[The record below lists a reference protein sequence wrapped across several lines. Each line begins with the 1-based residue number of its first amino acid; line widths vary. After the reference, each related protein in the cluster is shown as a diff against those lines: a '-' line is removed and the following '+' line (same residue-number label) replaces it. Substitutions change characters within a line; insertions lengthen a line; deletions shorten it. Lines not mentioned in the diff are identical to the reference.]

1 MFITKSLNNFNWKIR
16 RVISF
21 TYLFTDG
28 VKGVLES
35 SLFRI
40 VGYHLSSQVRE
51 TDAPITSRW
60 KSAKSLQF
68 MSLLIKSMISVLLVI
83 K

>member
-1 MFITKSLNNFNWKIR
+1 MLTIANQGREVVKKHEKYAN
-16 RVISF
+16 VICERP
-21 TYLFTDG
+21 L
-28 VKGVLES
+28 
-35 SLFRI
+35 
-40 VGYHLSSQVRE
+40 RE